1 MNIYRIR
8 YFCNILNIFVA
19 LDPERLFPGFNLT
32 TKASLFI
39 ESKGEKNMRYEGTV
53 YRPPSEA
60 NSLLI
65 QATIGCPHNKCS
77 FCSMYKQSRFRIR
90 SVEEIKEDLRAARQY
105 YGESI
110 ESLFFPDGNTIIMK
124 TAQLEEIFTYARE
137 LFPLLQRITV
147 YGSAR
152 FVNKKTLKDLQNLK
166 DAGLSRIHTGMESGD
181 DITLERIHKGT
192 NAAEIIEAGLKLKK
206 VGIDTSEYYLV
217 GIGGQERWRE
227 HALESARVLSAFSPD
242 FIRLRTFVPIPGTPI
257 YEDYQQGLFKLLSP
271 HEALREIELFIAN
284 LHCQGSRVLS
294 DHVSNYWNIEGR
306 IPDDRDHMLADLK
319 MALSIPENRFRPAEI
334 SHL

>member
-1 MNIYRIR
+1 
-8 YFCNILNIFVA
+8 
-19 LDPERLFPGFNLT
+19 
-32 TKASLFI
+32 
-39 ESKGEKNMRYEGTV
+39 MRYEGTV

-77 FCSMYKQSRFRIR
+77 FCSMYKQSSFKVR
-90 SVEEIKEDLRAARQY
+90 SVEEIKEDLLAARQY
-105 YGESI
+105 YGEHI

-124 TAQLEEIFTYARE
+124 TAQLVDIFSYARK
-137 LFPLLQRITV
+137 LFPHLQRITV

-152 FVNKKTLKDLQNLK
+152 FVNKKSIADLQQLK

-181 DITLERIHKGT
+181 DVTLQRIHKGT

-217 GIGGQERWRE
+217 GIGGQDRWRE
-227 HALESARVLSAFSPD
+227 HALESARVLSQFSPD
-242 FIRLRTFVPIPGTPI
+242 YIRLRTFVPIPGTPI
-257 YEDYQQGLFKLLSP
+257 YEDYRQGVFKLLSP
-271 HEALREIELFIAN
+271 HEALREIDLFIAN

-306 IPDDRDHMLADLK
+306 IPDDREEMLTSIK
-319 MALSIPENRFRPAEI
+319 TALSIPETRFRSAEI
-334 SHL
+334 SRL

>member
-1 MNIYRIR
+1 
-8 YFCNILNIFVA
+8 
-19 LDPERLFPGFNLT
+19 
-32 TKASLFI
+32 
-39 ESKGEKNMRYEGTV
+39 MRYEGTV

-77 FCSMYKQSRFRIR
+77 FCSMYKQSVFKVRP
-90 SVEEIKEDLRAARQY
+90 VEEIKEDLLAARQY
-105 YGESI
+105 YGEYI

-124 TAQLEEIFTYARE
+124 TAQLVDIFSYARK
-137 LFPLLQRITV
+137 LFPHLQRITV

-152 FVNKKTLKDLQNLK
+152 FVNKKSIADLQQLK

-181 DITLERIHKGT
+181 DVTLQRIHKGT

-217 GIGGQERWRE
+217 GIGGQDRWRE
-227 HALESARVLSAFSPD
+227 HALESARVLSQFSPD
-242 FIRLRTFVPIPGTPI
+242 YIRLRTFVPIPGTPI
-257 YEDYQQGLFKLLSP
+257 YEDYRQGVFKLLSP
-271 HEALREIELFIAN
+271 HEALREIDLLITN

-294 DHVSNYWNIEGR
+294 DHVSNYWNIEGC
-306 IPDDRDHMLADLK
+306 IPDDREEMLTNIK
-319 MALSIPENRFRPAEI
+319 TALSIPETRFRSAEI
-334 SHL
+334 SRL